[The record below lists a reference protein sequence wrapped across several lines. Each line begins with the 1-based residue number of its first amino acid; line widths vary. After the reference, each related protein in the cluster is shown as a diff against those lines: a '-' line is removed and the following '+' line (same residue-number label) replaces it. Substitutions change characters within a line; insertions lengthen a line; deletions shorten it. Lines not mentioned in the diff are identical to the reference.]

1 MKPNPNKESNM
12 ANRRLSVDNV
22 QEMRKSS
29 GLSQTAFWTK
39 YGVTQSGGSRY
50 ENGRSIPKPVKVL
63 LQAQIE
69 GAIDDATLA
78 KLLKKVAR
86 TK

>member
-1 MKPNPNKESNM
+1 M
-12 ANRRLSVDNV
+12 ANRRVSVDNV

-29 GLSQTAFWTK
+29 GLNQTAFWTK

-69 GAIDDATLA
+69 GALDDATLA
-78 KLLKKVAR
+78 KLLKKVA
-86 TK
+86 KAK

>member
-1 MKPNPNKESNM
+1 M